1 MSIIIFIM
9 SLMRLLSQM
18 QTMTREQLEAALM
31 AATKS
36 RAITLK
42 VTAPKPDKVTG
53 EMKGTS
59 GAISA
64 YGLGKF
70 PITLY
75 AGQWERLLSASDD
88 IRAFIVAN
96 GPLLAVKA

>member
-1 MSIIIFIM
+1 MDAKTNLATLPADVQAYIKG
-9 SLMRLLSQM
+9 
-18 QTMTREQLEAALM
+18 LEAK
-31 AATKS
+31 AAGAG
-36 RAITLK
+36 RAITFK
-42 VTAPKPDKVTG
+42 VTAPKPDKDTG

-75 AGQWERLLSASDD
+75 AGQWERLMAAGPALAE
-88 IRAFIVAN
+88 FIKTNEKLVSR
-96 GPLLAVKA
+96 KA